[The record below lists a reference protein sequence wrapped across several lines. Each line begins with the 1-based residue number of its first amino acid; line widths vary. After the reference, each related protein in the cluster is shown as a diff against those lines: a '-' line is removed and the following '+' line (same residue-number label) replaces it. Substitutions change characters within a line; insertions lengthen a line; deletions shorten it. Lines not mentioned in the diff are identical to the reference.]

1 MNFPAFPGVSEKKLL
16 GAICLLILIA
26 MIVAAF
32 WPFNPRPANHV
43 AWLGN
48 ENGIRF
54 GGAGIILSSAPF
66 QFPGSER
73 PAGASLEVWLEPSQQ
88 RYSAAL
94 LAFSFSASPEQFR
107 LRQAYDYLLVLEE
120 PFASFRHSAM
130 RSLWVPHAFQARKRR
145 FLAISSGTQ
154 GTTVY
159 LDGIPAE
166 QSSSFKISTRDVSG
180 QLILGSSP
188 VVYDTWR
195 GKLLGVAVFGREIT
209 PAQVSDHYLAWL
221 NGRPEVIN
229 RDQPAALYTFEERA
243 GDVVHNQIASGPD
256 LTIPESFH
264 IPYKPLLKAPWKEFY
279 LNQSYLQD
287 VLVNIAGFIP
297 FGVFFCMYFSSGP
310 ASRRTVAATIILGAV
325 FSLTIEVLQVYIPMR
340 DSGTTDIL
348 TNTLGTTIGAMLYR
362 GGTLHALLDRLAF
375 RTTL

>member
-1 MNFPAFPGVSEKKLL
+1 MCFIIDASSEEK
-16 GAICLLILIA
+16 
-26 MIVAAF
+26 
-32 WPFNPRPANHV
+32 
-43 AWLGN
+43 
-48 ENGIRF
+48 GIGRTC
-54 GGAGIILSSAPF
+54 GMSITKG
-66 QFPGSER
+66 
-73 PAGASLEVWLEPSQQ
+73 
-88 RYSAAL
+88 
-94 LAFSFSASPEQFR
+94 
-107 LRQAYDYLLVLEE
+107 
-120 PFASFRHSAM
+120 
-130 RSLWVPHAFQARKRR
+130 
-145 FLAISSGTQ
+145 
-154 GTTVY
+154 
-159 LDGIPAE
+159 
-166 QSSSFKISTRDVSG
+166 QS
-180 QLILGSSP
+180 
-188 VVYDTWR
+188 
-195 GKLLGVAVFGREIT
+195 
-209 PAQVSDHYLAWL
+209 
-221 NGRPEVIN
+221 PEVIN

-297 FGVFFCMYFSSGP
+297 FGFFFCMYFSSGP